1 MIHFSLFSGIGG
13 FEIAA
18 EAMGWKNF
26 LSCDINE
33 FGNRVREYYW
43 PDAYHHKNIKDLNYE
58 TIHAELSKRFGSEW
72 RSEDII
78 LTGGFPCQPY
88 SVAGKQLGTEDDRHL
103 WPEMLRIISEV
114 QPRWIVGENVRGL
127 INWGGGLVFDQV
139 QADLEAK
146 GYEILPF
153 LLPACA
159 IDAPHRR
166 DRIWFIAFNSKC
178 STTRRY
184 DSGEGSGKGMEMDG
198 DFMDQTRRNEGAN
211 EFKSSSS
218 DDTNGTNSR
227 VESLQREEVDTNK
240 FDAIT
245 DARCDGERAGT
256 GKNIR
261 SEGIQSKQQNLNDMG
276 IERSDASFSFGE
288 RCDDGSDN
296 REERHI
302 QGNLGIAEENQ
313 SERDG
318 RKCGTCEISS
328 IDAGIITDTNKV
340 GFQCT
345 RESTRLGGQRF
356 SECYSQKNKSTWENF
371 PTQSPI
377 CSRDDEL
384 PGRLDG
390 ITFPKWRQRIHQSI
404 RKRSSPGVGSS
415 NI

>member
-127 INWGGGLVFDQV
+127 TNWNGGMVFDQV

-146 GYEILPF
+146 GYEVLPF

-159 IDAPHRR
+159 VNAPHRR
-166 DRIWFIAFNSKC
+166 DRIWIVAHSVNARAWSKSREVSNKGR
-178 STTRRY
+178 STSE
-184 DSGEGSGKGMEMDG
+184 DGGEGLRQVHGEISASG
-198 DFMDQTRRNEGAN
+198 FNTT
-211 EFKSSSS
+211 
-218 DDTNGTNSR
+218 DTNGSPP
-227 VESLQREEVDTNK
+227 
-240 FDAIT
+240 FP
-245 DARCDGERAGT
+245 
-256 GKNIR
+256 R
-261 SEGIQSKQQNLNDMG
+261 S
-276 IERSDASFSFGE
+276 E
-288 RCDDGSDN
+288 RCDHGSDN

-377 CSRDDEL
+377 CSRDDEFSS
-384 PGRLDG
+384 RLDG
-390 ITFPKWRQRIHQSI
+390 ITFSKWRNESI
-404 RKRSSPGVGSS
+404 KAYGNAVVPALVLQIFKTIEKYNNS
-415 NI
+415 